1 MATSRTVTLMTE
13 LAETD
18 RPISVSIVIPVY
30 NGEATLNKLVDEI
43 SDLTTVQRTK
53 GGLAYVVDSVVL
65 AWDHG
70 TEASAEV
77 IRELTTTHSWVR
89 SVWLSRNFGQ
99 HPATCAGILATG
111 SDWVVTMD
119 EDGQHDPAYVA
130 SMLDRAYETR
140 SQLVYAHPSNRPPHG
155 FVRNT
160 VSRLAKRIF
169 RWLVGNAAIGADFHS
184 YRMVSGG
191 MGRVVAAS
199 IGPGVY
205 LDVALAWVVPTVTSA
220 DIPMRTEGRPATTY
234 TFRRLAGHFWRL
246 VLSSGTKPLRVVSG
260 IGVLS
265 AFVGLALGVFYVVR
279 KATGGVEVAGWT
291 TVMVAGLVGG
301 GLILLS
307 LGVIAEYIGMIAA
320 RSMGRTSYLVVG
332 DPKSAFPGA
341 ADAPGD

>member
-1 MATSRTVTLMTE
+1 MSEHV
-13 LAETD
+13 ETD

-30 NGEATLNKLVDEI
+30 NGEATLNSLIDEI
-43 SDLTTVQRTK
+43 ATLTTVQRTQ

-70 TEASAEV
+70 KDASDEI
-77 IRELTTTHSWVR
+77 IRELATKHSWIR
-89 SVWLSRNFGQ
+89 PVWLSRNFGQ

-119 EDGQHDPAYVA
+119 EDGQHDPAFIA

-140 SQLVYAHPSNRPPHG
+140 SQLVYAKPSNQPPHG
-155 FVRNT
+155 FVRNAM
-160 VSRLAKRIF
+160 SRLAKRIF
-169 RWLVGNAAIGADFHS
+169 KWLIGNAAVGVDFHS
-184 YRMVSGG
+184 FRLMSGG
-191 MGRVVAAS
+191 LGRVVAAS

-205 LDVALAWVVPTVTSA
+205 LDVALAWVVPTVA
-220 DIPMRTEGRPATTY
+220 GVDIPMRTEGRPATTY
-234 TFRRLAGHFWRL
+234 TPRRLASHFWRL

-260 IGVLS
+260 LGVML
-265 AFVGLALGVFYVVR
+265 AFLGFALGVFYVVR

-291 TVMVAGLVGG
+291 TVMVGGLVGG

-320 RSMGRTSYLVVG
+320 RSMGRTSYLVVS

-341 ADAPGD
+341 IDARSD

>member
-1 MATSRTVTLMTE
+1 MSE
-13 LAETD
+13 HAETD

-30 NGEATLNKLVDEI
+30 NGEATLGQVIDEI
-43 SDLTTVQRTK
+43 SGLTTVQRTQ

-70 TEASAEV
+70 PDASDEI
-77 IRELTTTHSWVR
+77 IRELAAKHSWIR
-89 SVWLSRNFGQ
+89 PVWLSRNFGQ

-119 EDGQHDPAYVA
+119 EDGQHDPAYIA

-140 SQLVYAHPSNRPPHG
+140 SQLVYANPSNRPPHG
-155 FVRNT
+155 FARNAM
-160 VSRLAKRIF
+160 SRLAKRIF
-169 RWLVGNAAIGADFHS
+169 TWLIGNAAVGVDFHS
-184 YRMVSGG
+184 YRLMAGG
-191 MGRVVAAS
+191 VGRVVAAS

-234 TFRRLAGHFWRL
+234 TPRRLASHFWRL

-260 IGVLS
+260 IGVIS
-265 AFVGLALGVFYVVR
+265 AFLGFALGVYYVVR
-279 KATGGVEVAGWT
+279 KATGGVQVDGWT
-291 TVMVAGLVGG
+291 TVMVGGLVGG

-320 RSMGRTSYLVVG
+320 RSMGRASYLVVN
-332 DPKSAFPGA
+332 DPKTAFPGA
-341 ADAPGD
+341 VDTQRD